1 MKVVYDSKLNKFLV
15 VWTPNININR
25 EKWNKPVNNSMYD
38 TWEDANNYIDRIESM
53 GY

>member
-1 MKVVYDSKLNKFLV
+1 MEVAYDSNLHKFIV
-15 VWTPNININR
+15 VWTPNIHRNR
-25 EKWNKPVNNSMYD
+25 EKWNKPVNNHTYD